1 MKEKLLLLSITVL
14 LYTVCFAQSG
24 TKENPV
30 SASITINTKAGHAML
45 PGASGFNVRI
55 GDKVWS
61 YKHPDFIEAVKELK
75 PGWLRYWSGTAG
87 DAFCMGTGL
96 YDKEYIS
103 MFDKGEA
110 YDKLYQFLEV
120 KGPHRITDLYNLMG
134 EVGGKIVVTI
144 NGFTESP
151 EMTEEL
157 ANFCRNNNIIVD
169 VWQFCNEPYFYVPTR
184 QRYWWNDGYDY
195 AQKMKPHADAIRK
208 VFPDAKL
215 ALNFTWDGIWDFM
228 KQINRYQKE
237 KGAFWNVFSKHS
249 YAPHVGGSEDFGK
262 AYQRGNSKLI
272 EVTSDDAMKDIEQW
286 TMPGIPM
293 LITEFGVWNKPLN
306 GIYSAIYNAEYTLRQ
321 LSHSNT
327 YLIGSHEVSNKFK
340 PAKNFNEEISKAYKD
355 GKVLNT
361 LALRTGIQK
370 DDEGKAMQILHGAIN
385 NSNYIYETAITGAV
399 DVEGLKGTKV
409 EGNYAT
415 AFKGI
420 NGFDYLAITNRSGSY
435 QQFSLVEDGKPLANN
450 FEKQLM
456 WSAEAQKDNIPVS
469 IENISGS
476 KIDVPP
482 YALVLLKWKAQ
493 VNTISQATRIYHTKI
508 VKDGIQLSW
517 WKRESATGYEI
528 TSTDE
533 NGKSKKINAG
543 KDNSY
548 TIKNLTANS
557 TYDFTV
563 SVINPAGK
571 SDPSEKA
578 TMRFAIPSSPSIFKT
593 APRDNALTVF
603 WHSVPNA
610 TGYKITVQCNDKS
623 YKEELDADN
632 VFGHKIKN
640 LDFDKPY
647 TIAIKAYNG
656 LGQSSASEPVTVI
669 CKKNIPLPAYN
680 ISAIENAGGN
690 IDLKWNVPKETVPGL
705 KYRVY
710 RGVELY
716 HLQPLVDNLDSAN
729 YTDKSIA
736 KGQEYFY
743 SVKAYTADG
752 ENSFFPNTATI
763 IRSSNQSSVTITE
776 IKQQG
781 GETRISVSFNN
792 VAVDGDVVYGV
803 SLNDVS
809 YLNGEEIRFTT
820 DKISGKEFTITM
832 PAGKLV
838 AGRTYAVKGFIQT
851 NGGTPVTSLPPHKEF
866 KQ

>member
-1 MKEKLLLLSITVL
+1 MKKTISIMAFLCCSLVA
-14 LYTVCFAQSG
+14 VAQQG

-30 SASITINTKAGHAML
+30 MASININTKTGHTIV

-61 YKHPDFIEAVKELK
+61 YKHPDFIKAVKELK

-144 NGFTESP
+144 NGFTETP

-157 ANFCRNNNIIVD
+157 ARFCKNNNIIVD
-169 VWQFCNEPYFYVPTR
+169 IWQFCNEPYFYIPTR

-208 VFPDAKL
+208 VFPDAKM

-249 YAPHVGGSEDFGK
+249 YAPHVGGNEDFDK

-286 TMPGIPM
+286 TQPGIPM

-321 LSHSNT
+321 LSHPNT

-340 PAKNFNEEISKAYKD
+340 PAKNFNEEILKAYQDEKP
-355 GKVLNT
+355 LNT
-361 LALRTGIQK
+361 LALQTGIEK
-370 DDEGKAMQILHGAIN
+370 TDEGKAMQILHKAIN
-385 NSNYIYETAITGAV
+385 NSNYIYETIVQSAIMV
-399 DVEGLKGTKV
+399 DGMKGIKA
-409 EGNYAT
+409 EGNYAM
-415 AFKGI
+415 ALKGI

-435 QQFSLVEDGKPLANN
+435 QQFSLIEDGKPLSAN

-456 WSAEAQKDNIPVS
+456 WSAEAQKENIPTS
-469 IENISGS
+469 TETLSGN

-482 YALVLLKWKAQ
+482 YALVLLKWKTGANN
-493 VNTISQATRIYHTKI
+493 VPQATRIYNAKI

-517 WKRESATGYEI
+517 WKNETATGYEI
-528 TSTDE
+528 TCTDE
-533 NGKSKKINAG
+533 NGKSKKVNAG

-548 TIKNLTANS
+548 TIKELVRNKE
-557 TYDFTV
+557 YQFTV
-563 SVINPAGK
+563 SVLNLVGK
-571 SDPSEKA
+571 SGPSEKA
-578 TMRFAIPSSPSIFKT
+578 ALRFALPSSPSIFKT
-593 APRDNALTVF
+593 APRDKEVTVF

-610 TGYKITVQCNDKS
+610 TGYKIIVQSNDDS
-623 YKEELDADN
+623 YKKELDADN
-632 VFGHKIKN
+632 VFGYKIKG
-640 LDFDKPY
+640 LEFDKLY
-647 TIAIKAYNG
+647 TISVKAYND
-656 LGQSSASEPVTVI
+656 LGESNTSGTVTVT

-680 ISAIENAGGN
+680 ISAIENMDGN
-690 IDLKWNVPKETVPGL
+690 IDLKWNVPKEIVPGI

-716 HLQPLVDNLDSAN
+716 HLQLLVDNLDSTN
-729 YTDKSIA
+729 YTDKSIV
-736 KGQEYFY
+736 KGKEYFY

-763 IRSSNQSSVTITE
+763 IRSTNQSSVTVTK
-776 IKQQG
+776 IKQQD
-781 GETRISVSFNN
+781 GETRITVNFNN

-803 SLNDVS
+803 SLSDVS
-809 YLNGEEIRFTT
+809 YLNGEEPRFTT
-820 DKISGKEFTITM
+820 DKISGNEFTVTI

-838 AGRTYAVKGFIQT
+838 TGRTYAVKGFVQT
-851 NGGTPVTSLPPHKEF
+851 NAGTPVTSLPPLKEF
-866 KQ
+866 KVE